1 MDQGMMVDR
10 LERKGK
16 GDMRMA
22 EHEKQAPAIDT
33 ECLSPSASQAISASE
48 SHGRHFWNATNEQAR
63 SVPVEALA
71 LYAH

>member
-1 MDQGMMVDR
+1 
-10 LERKGK
+10 
-16 GDMRMA
+16 MRMA

-33 ECLSPSASQAISASE
+33 ACLSPSASQAFLASE

-63 SVPVEALA
+63 PVPVEALA